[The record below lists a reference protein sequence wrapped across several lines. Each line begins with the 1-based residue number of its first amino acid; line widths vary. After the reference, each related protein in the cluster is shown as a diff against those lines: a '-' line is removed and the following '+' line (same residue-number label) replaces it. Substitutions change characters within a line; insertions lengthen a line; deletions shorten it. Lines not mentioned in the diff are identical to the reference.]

1 MQICQI
7 KDTLKI
13 NTLPKHLKIE
23 IQYIQKVYRIN
34 WYDSAIIP
42 ETQTNITNYTISKMQ
57 WEYTKGGE
65 VTTTPK
71 LESCLPK
78 SPLHIHHW
86 RKET

>member
-65 VTTTPK
+65 K
-71 LESCLPK
+71 DEER
-78 SPLHIHHW
+78 IEFW
-86 RKET
+86 REYRIWMLSYLREL